1 MATGDAGVP
10 TSNYIDFLRSARP
23 INFFGRVNFLE
34 SKCTN
39 IMAIL
44 RSRLAVWL
52 RYERQLELVHG
63 SVQETDFMMEL
74 IRVHGQVD
82 YERLRKATERLEVSF

>member
-1 MATGDAGVP
+1 
-10 TSNYIDFLRSARP
+10 
-23 INFFGRVNFLE
+23 
-34 SKCTN
+34 
-39 IMAIL
+39 MAIL